1 MMGESLRAAPGRGRT
16 QGILGQ
22 ARHGGLQAVNA
33 AMLAAYWHVGREI
46 VEEEQRG
53 RERAG
58 HGERLIQQL
67 SEQLTAEFR
76 RGFSLPNLRLIRQ
89 FYLTHRDRSPQI
101 RYSASCEASL

>member
-16 QGILGQ
+16 QEILDQ
-22 ARHGGLQAVNA
+22 ARHGGLQGVNA

-58 HGERLIQQL
+58 YGERLVREL
-67 SEQLTAEFR
+67 SAQLTAQFGK
-76 RGFSLPNLRLIRQ
+76 GFSVSNLKLIRQ
-89 FYLTHRDRSPQI
+89 FYLTYRDRLP
-101 RYSASCEASL
+101 